1 MRCHGTRHFPPALSQ
16 DRNLLNTRGHVEFL
30 PDHYRRHAA
39 RCMALAQKTADTSV
53 KTELLAMAEAWHELA
68 CLAEGGAMNA
78 SVNDDLPK
86 QRWS

>member
-1 MRCHGTRHFPPALSQ
+1 
-16 DRNLLNTRGHVEFL
+16 VEFL

-39 RCMALAQKTADTSV
+39 RCMALAQKTTDTSV

-78 SVNDDLPK
+78 SANNDLPNE
-86 QRWS
+86 RWS